1 MTIPTNNDSITL
13 YETLMPKLLKP
24 TCRKLYVYLHVK
36 NQLHISLLFW
46 DITKTLQSCY
56 FENFGNDWPSPSK
69 IILSICRTLSCL
81 SACKKSTSSFT
92 AFLRY
97 WCQNINY
104 NIIFHFWSYPGKTKD
119 KIFQK
124 IQKNLF
130 WDYFGPFFSRFG
142 QKWIFLEK
150 RALSVF

>member
-69 IILSICRTLSCL
+69 IILSICRKLSCL

-97 WCQNINY
+97 CKEIANFLCDCNWTRIQN
-104 NIIFHFWSYPGKTKD
+104 H
-119 KIFQK
+119 
-124 IQKNLF
+124 LVH
-130 WDYFGPFFSRFG
+130 
-142 QKWIFLEK
+142 K
-150 RALSVF
+150 RTLNHLAKLAKLAWMVECSFMN